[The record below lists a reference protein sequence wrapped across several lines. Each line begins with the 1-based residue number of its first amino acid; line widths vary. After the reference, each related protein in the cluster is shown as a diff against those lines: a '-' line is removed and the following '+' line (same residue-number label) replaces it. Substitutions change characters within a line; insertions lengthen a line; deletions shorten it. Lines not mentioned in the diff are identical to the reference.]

1 VWAPLAAPVIE
12 RRVMNEKREIEHL
25 ERRVRKIERR
35 LDELV
40 RLLKRSQDSDV
51 EYAARRAQ

>member
-1 VWAPLAAPVIE
+1 
-12 RRVMNEKREIEHL
+12 MSEKRNIEQL

-51 EYAARRAQ
+51 EYAARKAR